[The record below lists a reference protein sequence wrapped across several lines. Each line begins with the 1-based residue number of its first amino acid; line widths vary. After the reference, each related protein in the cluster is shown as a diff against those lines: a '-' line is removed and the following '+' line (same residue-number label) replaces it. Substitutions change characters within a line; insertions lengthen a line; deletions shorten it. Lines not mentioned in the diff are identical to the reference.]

1 MKTIEEAI
9 NNFIFENESDI
20 RLDLGAAGFDYVKQ
34 AFKTGVELAKK
45 FIPIEEEL
53 PKEDIWAFSKKVI
66 IQFIYDDKICFATG
80 QYDYAMKKWYSGDN
94 EIDNVIA
101 WRYINIE

>member
-1 MKTIEEAI
+1 MKTLEEAI
-9 NNFIFENESDI
+9 YNFISENESDI

-53 PKEDIWAFSKKVI
+53 PSTGEDVIGQHILSDGTKTGYFICHRINDKVWCNDRGVVV
-66 IQFIYDDKICFATG
+66 QVTH
-80 QYDYAMKKWYSGDN
+80 
-94 EIDNVIA
+94 
-101 WRYINIE
+101 WRPINFE